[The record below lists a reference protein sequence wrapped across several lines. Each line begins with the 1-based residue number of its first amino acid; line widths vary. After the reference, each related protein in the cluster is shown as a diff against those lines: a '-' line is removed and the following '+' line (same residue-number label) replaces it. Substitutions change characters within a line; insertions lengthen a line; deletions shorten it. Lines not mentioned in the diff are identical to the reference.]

1 MFWILLSFYEMRRME
16 VEHETIETRI
26 KSRSVVVALSGY
38 DRVAGRRRNDIAG
51 VRHGADGQYRGCGYR
66 KL

>member
-1 MFWILLSFYEMRRME
+1 ME

-51 VRHGADGQYRGCGYR
+51 VGHGADGQYRGCGYR